1 MSVVETMKEGS
12 YMVKKIK
19 LKLSRFI
26 CVILSI
32 LILIPCFSIAS
43 LADSKKMSYAGYS
56 GQVYQANVTI
66 PKYKWNKPTQKEVIT
81 VVNSGKANID
91 VHIGGVYRTTLRP
104 GKSYS
109 IHYRTIKYSGKTI
122 SVKIQPKSRTFGT
135 QNVKIQTTSK
145 GNIKIL
151 GRR

>member
-1 MSVVETMKEGS
+1 
-12 YMVKKIK
+12 MVKIMK
-19 LKLSRFI
+19 LKLSKFL

-32 LILIPCFSIAS
+32 LILIPCFSITCF
-43 LADSKKMSYAGYS
+43 ADSKKMSYAGYS
-56 GQVYQANVTI
+56 DQVYQANVTI
-66 PKYKWNKPTQKEVIT
+66 PKYQWYKPNQKEVIT
-81 VVNSGKANID
+81 VVNNGKANID
-91 VHIGGVYRTTLRP
+91 VYIGNVYRTSLRP

-122 SVKIQPKSRTFGT
+122 SVKIQPRSRTFGT